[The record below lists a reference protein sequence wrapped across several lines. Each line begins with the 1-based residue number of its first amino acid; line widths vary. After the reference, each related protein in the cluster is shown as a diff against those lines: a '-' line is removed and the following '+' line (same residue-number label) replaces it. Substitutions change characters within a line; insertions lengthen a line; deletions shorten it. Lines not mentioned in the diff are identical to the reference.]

1 MDDKTAEKM
10 EKEIRDIKEEL
21 KKLKKLEATV
31 EEKHE
36 QLLKKEEAYL
46 GEINESI
53 EKEITVIVLGTV
65 KKTIN
70 KEMTAVKML
79 RMHIRN
85 QVRHQVTKEIN
96 TAIGYLIPDIKKTIK
111 EEVKKVS
118 LDIMTQMKRQTRK
131 QLKNEVVEQIKESTS
146 VLMEQ
151 KEDSERKAIM
161 DQLTGCFN
169 RRYFETRMDEELSLA
184 KRFRNKMCLIM
195 LDIDHFKNVNDTYGH
210 QAGDTVLT
218 EVAETAKSCLRGADY
233 LCRYGGEE
241 FAIVMPETTT
251 VEAYEVAERMRKLIE
266 EHAFYGGNT
275 LINVTI
281 SLGIAEYPE
290 HGLMKE
296 KLIEKADEALY
307 AAKNSGRNN
316 TKTAE
321 K

>member
-1 MDDKTAEKM
+1 MDDRAFEKM
-10 EKEIRDIKEEL
+10 EKEIREIKEEI
-21 KKLKKLEATV
+21 KNLKKLESTV
-31 EEKHE
+31 DEKYG

-53 EKEITVIVLGTV
+53 EKELTVIVLGTV

-70 KEMTAVKML
+70 KEMTALKML
-79 RMHIRN
+79 RRHIRN

-96 TAIGYLIPDIKKTIK
+96 TAIGHLIPELKKTIK
-111 EEVKKVS
+111 DETRKVS
-118 LDIMTQMKRQTRK
+118 LDIMNQLRRQTGKRLEK
-131 QLKNEVVEQIKESTS
+131 EVVEQIKESTS

-151 KEDSERKAIM
+151 KEDSERRAIT

-184 KRFRNKMCLIM
+184 NRFKNKMCLIM

-210 QAGDTVLT
+210 QAGDTVLA
-218 EVAETAKSCLRGADY
+218 EVAETAKSCLRGEDY

-241 FAIVMPETTT
+241 FTVVMPETKTE
-251 VEAYEVAERMRKLIE
+251 EAHEVAERMRKLIE

-275 LINVTI
+275 LINITI

-290 HGLMKE
+290 NAIIKE

-307 AAKNSGRNN
+307 AAKNAGRNN
-316 TKTAE
+316 TKIAA

>member
-1 MDDKTAEKM
+1 MEDKAVEKL
-10 EKEIRDIKEEL
+10 EKELREIKEEL
-21 KKLKKLEATV
+21 KNLKKLEATV

-53 EKEITVIVLGTV
+53 EKELTVIVLGTV

-70 KEMTAVKML
+70 KEMTALKML
-79 RMHIRN
+79 RRHIRN

-96 TAIGYLIPDIKKTIK
+96 ASISHLLPEIKKMIK
-111 EEVKKVS
+111 DEIKTVS
-118 LDIMTQMKRQTRK
+118 LDIMNQLKRQTGK
-131 QLKNEVVEQIKESTS
+131 QLEKEVVEQIKESTS

-169 RRYFETRMDEELSLA
+169 RRYFETRMDEELNLA

-195 LDIDHFKNVNDTYGH
+195 FDIDHFKKVNDTYGH
-210 QAGDTVLT
+210 QAGDTVLI
-218 EVAETAKSCLRGADY
+218 EVAAAAKGCLRGADY

-241 FAIVMPETTT
+241 FAVIMPETS
-251 VEAYEVAERMRKLIE
+251 VDEAHEVAERMRKQME

-275 LINVTI
+275 LINITI

-290 HGLMKE
+290 HAIIKE
-296 KLIEKADEALY
+296 KLIESADAALY
-307 AAKNSGRNN
+307 AAKHGGRNN
-316 TKTAE
+316 TKIAA